1 MPVENAQFLN
11 TLNPVYP
18 AATDAVAQADDH
30 IRLIK
35 QVLKD
40 TFPNINAAITATPIQ
55 LNNLF
60 PVGGI
65 IMWSGAVNAIPTGW
79 ALCDG
84 STVNRLDG
92 SGTIVTPDMRDRFV
106 VGWRAAS
113 GSGSTAV
120 TAIAPGVTGG
130 DHSKTIDTASGGAHS
145 HTGTTS
151 ASGDHNHS
159 GNTNATVLTV
169 AQLPAHGH
177 NNRHFSDM
185 GSTQG
190 GAGTYP
196 AGLIYASS
204 AYRGLRHVSYDVSNS
219 NEIEPTGGNQGHT
232 HGIAASGTH
241 THTLTIGEGGAH
253 VHTLTVDV
261 RPKYFTVAYLMKI

>member
-1 MPVENAQFLN
+1 MPVENAQFIN

-40 TFPNINAAITATPIQ
+40 TFPNINAQVTATPIQ

-65 IMWSGAVNAIPTGW
+65 IMWSGATNAIPTGW

-92 SGTIVTPDMRDRFV
+92 SGTITTPDMRDRFV
-106 VGWRAAS
+106 VGWRTAS
-113 GSGSTAV
+113 GTGASAI

-130 DHSKTIDTASGGAHS
+130 DSTKTVDTASSGAHT
-145 HTGTTS
+145 HTGSTES
-151 ASGDHNHS
+151 AGEHNHGGTS
-159 GNTNATVLTV
+159 
-169 AQLPAHGH
+169 
-177 NNRHFSDM
+177 
-185 GSTQG
+185 GSTILTLAQIPSHSHG
-190 GAGTYP
+190 FNQAISDRTGAGTGDIQGP
-196 AGLIYASS
+196 TVASRS
-204 AYRGLRHVSYDVSNS
+204 GTTDSQ
-219 NEIEPTGGNQGHT
+219 GGNQGHT
-232 HGIAASGTH
+232 HTISNAGAH
-241 THTLTIGEGGAH
+241 THSVTVAEGGAH
-253 VHTLTVDV
+253 VHTVTMDV

>member
-1 MPVENAQFLN
+1 MPVENAQFIN

-40 TFPNINAAITATPIQ
+40 TFPNINAAVTATPIQ

-65 IMWSGAVNAIPTGW
+65 IMWSGATNAIPTGW
-79 ALCDG
+79 ALCNG
-84 STVNRLDG
+84 QTVNKLDG
-92 SGTIVTPDMRDRFV
+92 SGTITTPDMRDRFV
-106 VGWRAAS
+106 VGWKDAS
-113 GSGSTAV
+113 GSGASAV
-120 TAIAPGVTGG
+120 PAVAPSATGG
-130 DHSKTIDTASGGAHS
+130 SHTKTVDTATGGAHA

-151 ASGDHNHS
+151 SAGDHNHGGS
-159 GNTNATVLTV
+159 TGSHVLTV
-169 AQLPAHGH
+169 AQMPSH
-177 NNRHFSDM
+177 NHRNRHWSDM
-185 GSTQG
+185 STG
-190 GAGTYP
+190 GGGVGTYP
-196 AGLIYASS
+196 AGLTFA
-204 AYRGLRHVSYDVSNS
+204 AQAARGLRSPSYDVSND
-219 NEIEPTGGNQGHT
+219 NEIEPAGSNQGHSHT
-232 HGIAASGTH
+232 ISSAGAH

-261 RPKYFTVAYLMKI
+261 RPAYFTVAYLMKI

>member
-40 TFPNINAAITATPIQ
+40 TFPNINAAITATPVQ

-65 IMWSGAVNAIPTGW
+65 IMWSGATNTIPTGW
-79 ALCDG
+79 ALCNG
-84 STVNRLDG
+84 QTVNRLDG
-92 SGTIVTPDMRDRFV
+92 SGTITTPDLRDKFV
-106 VGWRAAS
+106 VGWRDAS
-113 GSGSTAV
+113 GSGANAIA
-120 TAIAPGVTGG
+120 AIAPGTSGG
-130 DHSKTIDTASGGAHS
+130 SHTKTVDTAQGGAHS

-151 ASGDHNHS
+151 SAGEHNH
-159 GNTNATVLTV
+159 GGATGSHVLTV
-169 AQLPAHGH
+169 AQMPSHSH
-177 NNRHFSDM
+177 RNRHWADL
-185 GSTQG
+185 GTTG
-190 GAGTYP
+190 GGVNTYP
-196 AGLIYASS
+196 AGLTFA
-204 AYRGLRHVSYDVSNS
+204 AQAARGLRAATYDISND
-219 NEIEPTGGNQGHT
+219 NEIEPAGGNAGHT
-232 HGIAASGTH
+232 HPITAGGAH

-261 RPKYFTVAYLMKI
+261 RPAYFTVAYLMKI